1 MAYACRVGLEIGADI
16 IKIKFEGKVN
26 DLKWAVKSAGRT
38 KVVIAGGIKKGEKKF
53 LSQVDDIM
61 ESGCIGLAIGR
72 NIWQSKKPLDI
83 TKKIKKIIW
92 K

>member
-53 LSQVDDIM
+53 LKQIDNIM
-61 ESGCIGLAIGR
+61 KSGCIGLAIGR
-72 NIWQSKKPLDI
+72 NIWQSKKPLEI
-83 TKKIKKIIW
+83 TKKIKKTIW
-92 K
+92 R